1 MFSDTVDTLVAVTSR
16 RVASRYRGFIEADD
30 IAQEMRI
37 WVLTHQDK
45 LAEWLDV
52 EEKEDFKAGV
62 GALRLTLRRIGEQ
75 YSRQQ
80 KAAMA
85 GYHTT
90 DEYFYEVAVVEDL
103 LPEAFGDQD
112 GWVPAIV
119 QDTSGN
125 HTPRLMNEGNDRWA
139 KVADVSSALR
149 KVSNYDYTILEQHY
163 RFNQTFRAIA
173 EYLECSK
180 SKAQRDCESALGH
193 LVKELGGRSPW
204 TDKDRV
210 YRRRS
215 VVSNAQA
222 QAAVE
227 I

>member
-1 MFSDTVDTLVAVTSR
+1 MFSDTIDYTVAVTSHQ
-16 RVASRYRGFIEADD
+16 VAARYRGFVQPEDL
-30 IAQEMRI
+30 AQEMRI
-37 WVLTHQDK
+37 WVLTHQPK
-45 LAEWLDV
+45 VMEWLDTEDK
-52 EEKEDFKAGV
+52 EEIKAGV
-62 GALRLTLRRIGEQ
+62 GALRVTLRRIGEQ

-80 KAAMA
+80 KAAMS

-90 DEYFYEVAVVEDL
+90 DEYFYELAVIEDL

-112 GWVPAIV
+112 GWAPSVV

-125 HTPRLMNEGNDRWA
+125 HTPHLMNEGNDRWA
-139 KVADVSSALR
+139 KVADVQMALK
-149 KVSNYDYTILEQHY
+149 KVSQYDQVILERHY
-163 RFNQTFRAIA
+163 RFNETFRRIA

-180 SKAQRDCESALGH
+180 SKAQRDCDNALGH

-204 TDKDRV
+204 NDKDRV
-210 YRRRS
+210 YRRS

-222 QAAVE
+222 QASME